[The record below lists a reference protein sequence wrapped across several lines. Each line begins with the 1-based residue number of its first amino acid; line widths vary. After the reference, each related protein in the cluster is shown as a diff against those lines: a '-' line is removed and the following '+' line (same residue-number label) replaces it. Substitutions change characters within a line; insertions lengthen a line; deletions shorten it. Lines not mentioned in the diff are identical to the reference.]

1 MTNDI
6 GIKIIAA
13 YQLLAAYKCGMFP
26 MADEKTGKINWYEPE
41 KRAILPLYGLRISR
55 SLNRKI
61 KYKTYSVTFDKSFR
75 EVITNCSKR
84 TTTWISDEIIESYQ
98 NLFSLGYV
106 HSVET
111 WKRKKLVGGLYG
123 VSIGGAFF
131 GESMFS
137 VEVDASKV
145 ALVNLVEHLNKKNFI
160 LVDCQ
165 FMTSHLKSLGAIDIP
180 KTEYLTLLSRA
191 INLSTNF
198 N

>member
-13 YQLLAAYKCGMFP
+13 YELLAAYKCGMFP
-26 MADEKTGKINWYEPE
+26 MANEKTGKINWYEPE

-61 KYKTYSVTFDKSFR
+61 KHKTYSVSFDKSFR

-145 ALVNLVEHLNKKNFI
+145 ALVKLVEHLNKKNFI

>member
-6 GIKIIAA
+6 GIKIIPA
-13 YQLLAAYKCGMFP
+13 YELLAAYKCGMFP
-26 MADEKTGKINWYEPE
+26 MANEKTGKINWYEPE

-55 SLNRKI
+55 NLNRKI
-61 KYKTYSVTFDKSFR
+61 KHKTYSVTFDKSFR

-145 ALVNLVEHLNKKNFI
+145 ALVKLVEHLNKKNFI

>member
-6 GIKIIAA
+6 GIKIIPA
-13 YQLLAAYKCGMFP
+13 YELLAAYKCGMFP
-26 MADEKTGKINWYEPE
+26 MANEKTGKINWYEPE

-55 SLNRKI
+55 NLNRRI
-61 KYKTYSVTFDKSFR
+61 KHKTYSVTFDKSFR

-145 ALVNLVEHLNKKNFI
+145 ALVKLVEHLNKKNFI

>member
-1 MTNDI
+1 LTNDI

-13 YQLLAAYKCGMFP
+13 YELLAAYKCGMFP
-26 MADEKTGKINWYEPE
+26 MANEKTGKINWYEPE

-61 KYKTYSVTFDKSFR
+61 KHKTYSVSFDKSFR

-145 ALVNLVEHLNKKNFI
+145 ALVKLVEHLNKKNFI

>member
-13 YQLLAAYKCGMFP
+13 YELLAAYKCGMFP

-61 KYKTYSVTFDKSFR
+61 KHKTYSVTFDKSFR

-84 TTTWISDEIIESYQ
+84 TTTWISDGIIESYQ

-145 ALVNLVEHLNKKNFI
+145 ALVKLVEHLNKKKFI

>member
-1 MTNDI
+1 
-6 GIKIIAA
+6 
-13 YQLLAAYKCGMFP
+13 MFP
-26 MADEKTGKINWYEPE
+26 MANEKTGKINWYEPE

-55 SLNRKI
+55 NLNRRI
-61 KYKTYSVTFDKSFR
+61 KHKTYSVTFDKSFR

-145 ALVNLVEHLNKKNFI
+145 ALVKLVEHLNKKNFI

>member
-1 MTNDI
+1 
-6 GIKIIAA
+6 
-13 YQLLAAYKCGMFP
+13 MFP

-41 KRAILPLYGLRISR
+41 KRAILPLYGLRISK

-61 KYKTYSVTFDKSFR
+61 KHKTYSVTFDKSFR